1 MSLIKEKLELK
12 LEEAEYTT
20 QKSLARF
27 SSGQKKF
34 LAISLLGIIP
44 IFFLA
49 RFLGNLYF
57 AKQFSQYI
65 ITAKPSF
72 TEAKNLIIDRIDI
85 ATLGNNEYAIVA
97 QLINPNLD
105 LAVKQLPF
113 EWKFFDEKSQ
123 ITAPSQ
129 KGVVNLTPNEKKYI
143 VVPVVNSLTPITRA
157 EIQFLEAPKWQKK
170 KNLEIIK
177 LTVNQP
183 KGYDQTEPFGY
194 VLEGNVFNQSP
205 YLIKTVK
212 LNFLLYGQGGKIV
225 GASYRSEF
233 DLPPNQK
240 RSYKHFWPNISGKNV
255 VRAETIAETE
265 ILNRENFKIPENEF
279 NNEAG
284 FLGR

>member
-20 QKSLARF
+20 QKSLTRF
-27 SSGQKKF
+27 SNGQKKF
-34 LAISLLGIIP
+34 LAICLIGFIP
-44 IFFLA
+44 VFFLA
-49 RFLGNLYF
+49 RFFGNLYF

-65 ITAKPSF
+65 ISAKPSF
-72 TEAKNLIIDRIDI
+72 TEAKNILIDRIDI

-97 QLINPNLD
+97 QLVNPNLD

-113 EWKFFDEKSQ
+113 EWIFLDEKSQ
-123 ITAPSQ
+123 ITAPNQ

-143 VVPVVNSLTPITRA
+143 IVPVVKSLNPISRA
-157 EIQFLEAPKWQKK
+157 EIHFLENPKWQMK
-170 KNLEIIK
+170 KNLEVIK
-177 LTVNQP
+177 LTTNQP

-205 YLIKTVK
+205 YLIKAVK

-233 DLPPNQK
+233 DLLPNQK
-240 RSYKHFWPNISGKNV
+240 RAYKHFWPNISGKNV
-255 VRAETIAETE
+255 IRTEAIAETD
-265 ILNRENFKIPENEF
+265 ILNKENFKIPENEF
-279 NNEAG
+279 NNDAG